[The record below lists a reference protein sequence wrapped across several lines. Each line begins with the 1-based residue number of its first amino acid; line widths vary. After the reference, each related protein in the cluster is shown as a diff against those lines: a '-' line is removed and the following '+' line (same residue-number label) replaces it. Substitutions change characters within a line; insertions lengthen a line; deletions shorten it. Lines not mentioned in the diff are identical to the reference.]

1 MAEAQVY
8 YGTGKR
14 KDAIAKVWLR
24 PGTGEIVVND
34 LSVTEYLHRYALTQ
48 IVLEAFEVTGTTGQY
63 DVKARVS
70 GGGKSGQAHAIRHG
84 IAKALVEDNEEFR
97 GLLREQGLLTRDPRV
112 KERKHAGFRKAR
124 RGKQFSKR

>member
-1 MAEAQVY
+1 MAEAQLH

-14 KDAIAKVWLR
+14 KGAIAKVWLR
-24 PGTGEIVVND
+24 PGTGEIVINN
-34 LSVTEYLHRYALTQ
+34 LSVAEYLHRYALTQ

-63 DVKARVS
+63 DVKAIVL

-97 GLLREQGLLTRDPRV
+97 GPLREKGLLTRDPRV

-124 RGKQFSKR
+124 RRKQFSKR

>member
-1 MAEAQVY
+1 MAEARVC

-34 LSVTEYLHRYALTQ
+34 LPVTEYLHRYALTQ
-48 IVLEAFEVTGTTGQY
+48 IVLEAFEVTGTTDHY